1 MEKIEKLKQ
10 NAKEIRRNIIEML
23 GHAKS
28 GHPGGSLDLAEI
40 VSVLYFSEM
49 NYDFTDPNWEG
60 RDYFILSKGH
70 AAPVQYAALA
80 VGGII
85 SDDELLT
92 LRQLGSRLQGHPD
105 KKKLP
110 GVEASTG
117 SLGQGFAIANGIA
130 LGLKIDNKPNRV
142 YAILGDGELNEGI
155 IWEAAMSA
163 ANYKL
168 DNLVTIIDNNG
179 LQIDGRNEDVMSLG
193 DIGEKF
199 KSFGFKVFHVD
210 GHDIEALLEVFSKA
224 GKVKGQPVAIVA
236 KTIKG
241 KGVSFME
248 NQVGWHGSPM
258 QDEDFQKAK
267 AELEG

>member
-1 MEKIEKLKQ
+1 MERVEILE
-10 NAKEIRRNIIEML
+10 AKAKNIRRNIIEML

-40 VSVLYFSEM
+40 MSVLYFSEM
-49 NYDFTDPNWEG
+49 KYDFNDPQWEE
-60 RDYFILSKGH
+60 RDYFVLSKGH
-70 AAPVQYAALA
+70 AAPALYAVMAE
-80 VGGII
+80 GGLIQK
-85 SDDELLT
+85 DELLT

-130 LGLKIDNKPNRV
+130 LGLKADKKPNRV
-142 YAILGDGELNEGI
+142 YSVLGDGELNEGI

-163 ANYKL
+163 AHYKL
-168 DNLVTIIDNNG
+168 NNITAIVDNNG
-179 LQIDGRNEDVMSLG
+179 LQIDGENDSVMSLG
-193 DIGEKF
+193 NIGAKF
-199 KSFGFKVFHVD
+199 KAFGFEVFEVD
-210 GHDIEALLEVFSKA
+210 GHDIPALLEVFA
-224 GKVKGQPVAIVA
+224 KVKNVQDKPQAIIA

-248 NQVGWHGSPM
+248 NQVGWHGTPM
-258 QDEDFQKAK
+258 KDEDFAKAK